1 MQRAG
6 RRAGEAGGRGGEGR
20 GTCDLL
26 DHRQQL
32 PRRVVAPR
40 RRSARGRPAAA
51 AALLLLLQRPKGKL
65 LRPKLLLPASLS
77 DAKVSWL
84 RRRRRLLRRRL
95 LRRRLS
101 LLLLLLLLL
110 KELHRGWPRRRS
122 RPEPAGGRP
131 GARREISREAGVR
144 AQLRGSACRW
154 KK

>member
-1 MQRAG
+1 MQRVG

-65 LRPKLLLPASLS
+65 LRPKLLLPASLR

-101 LLLLLLLLL
+101 LLLLLLLL

-131 GARREISREAGVR
+131 GARREHSREAGAR
-144 AQLRGSACRW
+144 ALMLRSACRDGE
-154 KK
+154 